1 MFTKKF
7 WFFGQFINVVTTFR
21 YGLLFESQQ
30 TLFLNFNQWKSNLLS
45 KLVTITMDIFKR
57 LAYLH
62 QAQNLLNQLQSSK
75 NKTNDREVE
84 MTNTDSNK
92 PLIKLN
98 SFFGYV
104 SKEIAMKHNIQM
116 YLSILYNGS

>member
-1 MFTKKF
+1 
-7 WFFGQFINVVTTFR
+7 
-21 YGLLFESQQ
+21 
-30 TLFLNFNQWKSNLLS
+30 
-45 KLVTITMDIFKR
+45 MDIFKR